1 MCGKPQ
7 EKNEVMVLHHLN
19 TWKYFVYR
27 LFSFNN
33 IEIHFQRNSACVL
46 SWKKNLFCCMKDIFE
61 FFTLLPVT
69 VLPMEVLDLYIAVK
83 NELTVSKVVTGAK
96 THPENA

>member
-1 MCGKPQ
+1 MCFIL
-7 EKNEVMVLHHLN
+7 EKKSFLLHERH
-19 TWKYFVYR
+19 
-27 LFSFNN
+27 
-33 IEIHFQRNSACVL
+33 
-46 SWKKNLFCCMKDIFE
+46 FE
-61 FFTLLPVT
+61 FFILLPVT

>member
-1 MCGKPQ
+1 
-7 EKNEVMVLHHLN
+7 
-19 TWKYFVYR
+19 
-27 LFSFNN
+27 
-33 IEIHFQRNSACVL
+33 
-46 SWKKNLFCCMKDIFE
+46 MKDIFE
-61 FFTLLPVT
+61 FFILLPVT

>member
-1 MCGKPQ
+1 MYIDCF
-7 EKNEVMVLHHLN
+7 LLI
-19 TWKYFVYR
+19 TLKYIFR
-27 LFSFNN
+27 
-33 IEIHFQRNSACVL
+33 EIQLVFYL
-46 SWKKNLFCCMKDIFE
+46 GKKNLFCCMKDIFE
-61 FFTLLPVT
+61 FFILLPVT